1 VTHRRDPLR
10 TRTGIGI
17 LALLLLL
24 AATAP
29 AETPKPAR
37 AKNATGCSLTEGA
50 SPSRQGCRL
59 GGRVGCYEC
68 LYSDPFGI
76 IQCFE
81 TPDGS
86 TMACRPYVPE

>member
-1 VTHRRDPLR
+1 MGEPALR

-17 LALLLLL
+17 LALLLTM

-29 AETPKPAR
+29 AGTAPVP
-37 AKNATGCSLTEGA
+37 AKNASGCSLTEDA
-50 SPSRQGCRL
+50 SPSPRGCRS
-59 GGRVGCYEC
+59 GRANCYEC

-81 TPDGS
+81 SADGS
-86 TMACRPYVPE
+86 TMICRPFLQD